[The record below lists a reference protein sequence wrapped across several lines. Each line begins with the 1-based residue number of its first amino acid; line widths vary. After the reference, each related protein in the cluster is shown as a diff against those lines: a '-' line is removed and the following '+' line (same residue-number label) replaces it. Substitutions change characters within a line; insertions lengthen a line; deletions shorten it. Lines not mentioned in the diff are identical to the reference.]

1 MSALEQKAFSFN
13 DFAKLA
19 LTLGT
24 IFSMWYNLKL
34 DIKDV
39 KSEVSEL
46 KTYKTSDDLVIN
58 GRVLRLEQLAENTS
72 NRANEL
78 EREFIRFQ
86 AIIPN
91 RIPEIKDAN
100 ND

>member
-1 MSALEQKAFSFN
+1 MSVLEKKAFSFN

-39 KSEVSEL
+39 KTEVSDL
-46 KTYKTSDDLVIN
+46 KTYKTADDLVIN
-58 GRVLRLEQLAENTS
+58 TKVSRLEQMAENTN
-72 NRANEL
+72 NRTNEL
-78 EREFIRFQ
+78 ERNFFRLQ

-91 RIPEIKDAN
+91 RIPEIKDEDN
-100 ND
+100 N

>member
-1 MSALEQKAFSFN
+1 MSVLEKKTFSFN
-13 DFAKLA
+13 DFSKLA

-39 KSEVSEL
+39 KTDVSEL
-46 KTYKTSDDLVIN
+46 KTYKRADDLIIN
-58 GRVLRLEQLAENTS
+58 GRVSKLEQLADNTS
-72 NRANEL
+72 NRTNEL

-86 AIIPN
+86 AIMPN
-91 RIPEIKDAN
+91 RIPEIKDADN
-100 ND
+100 N